1 MGFAFRARDCRATA
15 PVAERKPSAPRFP
28 ASLILLSLPISLALT
43 FSAGHHRGMK
53 RLLTAGILAGFVC
66 SSALAST
73 PGAAQG
79 RRVQDL
85 NVISTRVLQ
94 RSINPKFY
102 QTLLVSPIDGWI
114 VVRASVVNTRLSGAR
129 VVRSELNGAYDQL
142 ALQLANDLEIAG
154 LNRTANPRTAANV
167 LVHLLVYHTA
177 DGTMVLSFPTFD
189 GAGGSQ
195 MRYWGCAR
203 LAVIKNGDGRW
214 VEIEGPEGLHAKGWA
229 VRDPTQV
236 YNNDT
241 PAPRGENRRP
251 KFSTPRSSALGP
263 IIAST
268 KR

>member
-1 MGFAFRARDCRATA
+1 M
-15 PVAERKPSAPRFP
+15 KPI
-28 ASLILLSLPISLALT
+28 LILLVLVGLVSNRGLAASSP
-43 FSAGHHRGMK
+43 SAH
-53 RLLTAGILAGFVC
+53 
-66 SSALAST
+66 
-73 PGAAQG
+73 G
-79 RRVQDL
+79 RKIQDL

-102 QTLLVSPIDGWI
+102 KTLLVSPIDGWI
-114 VVRASVVNTRLSGAR
+114 VVRASVTNTRLSGAR

-142 ALQLANDLEIAG
+142 ALQFANDLEIAG
-154 LNRTANPRTAANV
+154 LNRTTNPRTAANV

-203 LAVIKNGDGRW
+203 LAVIKHDGTW

-229 VRDPTQV
+229 VRDPTQI

-241 PAPRGENRRP
+241 PASRSENQRP
-251 KFSTPRSSALGP
+251 KFATPRSSILQP
-263 IIAST
+263 IIASN

>member
-1 MGFAFRARDCRATA
+1 MCIICVVLLFFRSHN
-15 PVAERKPSAPRFP
+15 PLMK
-28 ASLILLSLPISLALT
+28 T
-43 FSAGHHRGMK
+43 F
-53 RLLTAGILAGFVC
+53 LTAVILVGLV
-66 SSALAST
+66 SSNLLAST
-73 PGAAQG
+73 QPVQG
-79 RRVQDL
+79 RRIQDL

-102 QTLLVSPIDGWI
+102 KTLLVSPIDGWI
-114 VVRASVVNTRLSGAR
+114 VVRASLANTRLSGAR
-129 VVRSELNGAYDQL
+129 VVRSDLNGAYDQL
-142 ALQLANDLEIAG
+142 ALQFANDLEIAG
-154 LNRTANPRTAANV
+154 LNRTTNPNTAANV
-167 LVHLLVYHTA
+167 LMHLLVYHTA

-203 LAVIKNGDGRW
+203 LAVIKHDGRW

-229 VRDPTQV
+229 VRDATQT

-241 PAPRGENRRP
+241 PAPRNENQRP
-251 KFSTPRSSALGP
+251 KFATPRSSALAP